1 MIRYDESKVY
11 NIPKNSL
18 SSFSDFA
25 LTVPFAGMTSTMR
38 QHMWHS
44 HLSQIIIPDNAERP
58 LIDTPYT
65 KDILFSSDNT
75 LLEGNITLVDKI
87 EKVINGYVC
96 NTTYIY
102 YDHTKEQYFVEKHG
116 KYRKSAK
123 YFVPVK
129 SQFDDMEIGETKN
142 DIYASYIESMD
153 VRDGGIA
160 FGRNISVIYDIDK
173 NVGEDSIV
181 ISEELA
187 NSLRVH
193 PAYDPVEIK
202 FNPREEILLDRYGYI
217 DDNGIIHYQP
227 FPLPGEKIKD
237 GEVAVVSK
245 VAKDFLAS
253 SDDIVHNSDIGYYVL
268 GGEVTDIEV
277 YSNNVIDNPF
287 LENLRQANLDYFR
300 NIVIALNKL
309 DPSRMSL
316 QAKSYQEKLS
326 KITTEKLRFGTEELK
341 KAIKIRITIAGDEP
355 ITPGAKITNRYGGKG
370 TFSKVLIAKE
380 TMYDEFGRKIDAKIN
395 ASGVCNRENISQQM
409 EHSMSTCNFW
419 LMRYLEYSED
429 KLEDKYKNIMDWIYI
444 LKQFNLIKLF
454 SSLDM
459 KTVVKYCTE
468 NYLHLKFDPFDKEVN
483 KLMLFELV
491 KLTKKINPEMRPLEV
506 YENNV
511 KLGDKFDIG
520 IVFIVVLENGPRKDN
535 SMRSDR
541 INSAKGGLSRVGLD
555 KKKFHSKYLT
565 TAAKQSDLAQHVTIT
580 SQFDSDKK
588 LFTPDLSQLSS
599 SLNAIGIT
607 IGLEEVPESEE

>member
-1 MIRYDESKVY
+1 MIRYDESKAY
-11 NIPKNSL
+11 SIPKTSL

-25 LTVPFAGMTSTMR
+25 LTVPFANMTSTMR

-44 HLSQIIIPDNAERP
+44 HLSQIIIPDGAERP

-75 LLEGNITLVDKI
+75 LIYGEVTLVDKV
-87 EKVINGYVC
+87 EKIINGYVC

-102 YDHTKEQYFVEKHG
+102 YDHVKELYFVEKHG
-116 KYRKSAK
+116 RFRKSAK
-123 YFVPVK
+123 YFMPVK
-129 SQFDDMEIGETKN
+129 SQFDEMSIGETRS
-142 DIYASYIESMD
+142 DIYTSYIESMD

-160 FGRNISVIYDIDK
+160 FGRNIPVIYDIDK

-181 ISEELA
+181 ISQELA
-187 NSLRVH
+187 DSLRVH

-217 DDNGIIHYQP
+217 DDNGIIHYRP
-227 FPLPGEKIKD
+227 FSLPGEAIKD

-268 GGEVTDIEV
+268 GGMVTDVEV

-309 DPSRMSL
+309 DPSRLSL

-326 KITTEKLRFGTEELK
+326 KLTTEKLRFGTEELK
-341 KAIKIRITIAGDEP
+341 KSIKIRITIVGDEP
-355 ITPGAKITNRYGGKG
+355 ITPGAKMTNRYGGKG
-370 TFSKVLIAKE
+370 TFSKISIAKE
-380 TMYDEFGRKIDAKIN
+380 RMYDELGRIIHVKIN

-409 EHSMSTCNFW
+409 EHSISTCNFW
-419 LMRYLEYSED
+419 LMKYLEDSKDSIEV
-429 KLEDKYKNIMDWIYI
+429 KYKHIMDWIYV
-444 LKQFNLIKLF
+444 LRQFNLIKLF

-459 KTVVKYCTE
+459 EKVVNHCTN
-468 NYLHLKFDPFDKEVN
+468 NYLVLKFDPFDPEVN

-491 KLTKKINPEMRPLEV
+491 KLTEQINPEMRPLDV
-506 YENNV
+506 YEGDH
-511 KLGDKFDIG
+511 KLGDKFDVG
-520 IVFIVVLENGPRKDN
+520 MVFMVVLENGPRKDN

>member
-1 MIRYDESKVY
+1 MIRIDESKMY
-11 NIPKNSL
+11 NIPKTSL

-25 LTVPFAGMTSTMR
+25 LTVPFANMTSTMR

-58 LIDTPYT
+58 LIDSPYT

-75 LLEGNITLVDKI
+75 LIYGEVTLVDKI

-102 YDHTKEQYFVEKHG
+102 YDHTKEEYFVEKQG
-116 KYRKSAK
+116 KFRKSAK

-129 SQFDDMEIGETKN
+129 SQFDEMEIGETKSN
-142 DIYASYIESMD
+142 IYTSYIESMD

-160 FGRNISVIYDIDK
+160 FGRNIPVIYDIDK

-181 ISEELA
+181 ISKELA
-187 NSLRVH
+187 ESLIVH

-202 FNPREEILLDRYGYI
+202 FNPKEEILLDRYGYI
-217 DDNGIIHYQP
+217 DDSGIIHYRP
-227 FPLPGEKIKD
+227 FPLPGEDIKD

-268 GGEVTDIEV
+268 GGTVTDVEV
-277 YSNNVIDNPF
+277 YSNNVIDNHF
-287 LENLRQANLDYFR
+287 LESLRQVNLDYFR

-309 DPSRMSL
+309 DPNKLSL
-316 QAKSYQEKLS
+316 QAKSYKEKLS

-341 KAIKIRITIAGDEP
+341 KAIKIRISIVGNEP
-355 ITPGAKITNRYGGKG
+355 ITPGSKMTNRYGGKG
-370 TFSKVLIAKE
+370 TFSKISIAKE
-380 TMYDEFGRKIDAKIN
+380 RMYDEFGRIIHAKIN

-409 EHSMSTCNFW
+409 EHSISTCNFW
-419 LMRYLEYSED
+419 LMKYLEDSTDSIEV
-429 KLEDKYKNIMDWIYI
+429 KYKNIMDWIFI
-444 LKQFNLIKLF
+444 LKQHNLIKLF

-459 KTVVKYCTE
+459 EKVVNHCKN
-468 NYLHLKFDPFDKEVN
+468 NYLVLKFDPFDTDIN
-483 KLMLFELV
+483 KLTLFELV
-491 KLTKKINPEMRPLEV
+491 KLTETINPEMRPLEI
-506 YENNV
+506 YEGDH
-511 KLGDKFDIG
+511 KLGDKFDVG
-520 IVFIVVLENGPRKDN
+520 LVFMVVLENGPRKDN